1 MSSFER
7 KTYLELEEK
16 YKTIVLWRRVYGCTA
31 SGELINGMVF
41 MVDGTVVVTLW
52 EK

>member
-1 MSSFER
+1 MSSIER

-16 YKTIVLWRRVYGCTA
+16 YKTVLWRRVYGCTA

-41 MVDGTVVVTLW
+41 IVDGTVVLTLW